1 MIYKKLNKVQFTVA
15 VLTATLLCLL
25 YFSLNFN
32 YLSRFIDEKGD
43 CLTYDY
49 YVRLG
54 IPQYLFNPHHIGFDW
69 AGEQLCKLMRDN
81 GYSGTTMVA
90 LQLRNLIFASLCL
103 GIVFFLF
110 YKISKR
116 YLLSLG
122 IVLMYAFCAAHWM
135 YSQIN
140 DTPIIHSNMTFLLF
154 LAALYFP
161 QAKHKKFYAGLLGFW
176 HALTIFFHQ
185 SDAIMALPV
194 VFILIFYTLF
204 PNEENKRPYF
214 SFTNIRYIAIYAVV
228 FCMIVVIAYYYV
240 GIVLIGLDFDKENA
254 KDTAENT

>member
-1 MIYKKLNKVQFTVA
+1 MIYKRLNKIQLTA
-15 VLTATLLCLL
+15 AIITATLLSLL

-69 AGEQLCKLMRDN
+69 AGEQLCKIMRDT
-81 GYSGTTMVA
+81 GYTGTTMVA
-90 LQLRNLIFASLCL
+90 LQLRNLIFGSLCL
-103 GIVFFLF
+103 GVMFFLF

-122 IVLMYAFCAAHWM
+122 VVLMYTFCAAHWM

-140 DTPIIHSNMTFLLF
+140 DTPIIHSNMTFLIVNTPVSNC
-154 LAALYFP
+154 AV
-161 QAKHKKFYAGLLGFW
+161 
-176 HALTIFFHQ
+176 FF
-185 SDAIMALPV
+185 S
-194 VFILIFYTLF
+194 
-204 PNEENKRPYF
+204 
-214 SFTNIRYIAIYAVV
+214 
-228 FCMIVVIAYYYV
+228 
-240 GIVLIGLDFDKENA
+240 
-254 KDTAENT
+254 